1 MNPWDLA
8 LNFKDVVLDFTYL
21 SAFLILGTVLRRYVP
36 FFQKFLIP
44 NSIIAGFLG
53 LIIGSQLLNLVNLDG
68 ERLGLYVYH
77 LLALTFIAIGL
88 RQEKTSWGKG
98 PLSKSLTGLS
108 CYIIQAVIGLLIA
121 FGLIYTIKPD
131 LFPAIGFLVP
141 LGFGMGPGIA
151 YTMGHSWEK
160 FGFEGGSMVGLTF
173 SVIGFLIAYF
183 VGMAL
188 VNRGI
193 KNGEAALVKG
203 TDDITRDMRTGI
215 VKEKKPKIAGLLTL
229 SPEAIEPMAFQ
240 IGLIGLLYMLT
251 YWVIF
256 GITSLMQSA
265 GLGDFVDTIW
275 SFHFVVGL
283 LIAISFRKVLDVTK
297 KSYVI
302 DRGLMSRSAGVCMD
316 YLIVGAIA
324 AISITIIS
332 RYWLSILLM
341 SVLAGFGTYGII
353 RFTSKRAFDDYHFER
368 FIGIFGEMTGT
379 LTSGLVLVRVTDP
392 EFNTPVAED
401 LAYGGGISLFLGF
414 PLLILLNLPMS
425 VFNNSIGGY
434 WIVLGIII
442 IYFIIL
448 WTFWRLIGF
457 IKFRKPL
464 EISKVERR

>member
-1 MNPWDLA
+1 
-8 LNFKDVVLDFTYL
+8 
-21 SAFLILGTVLRRYVP
+21 
-36 FFQKFLIP
+36 
-44 NSIIAGFLG
+44 
-53 LIIGSQLLNLVNLDG
+53 
-68 ERLGLYVYH
+68 
-77 LLALTFIAIGL
+77 
-88 RQEKTSWGKG
+88 
-98 PLSKSLTGLS
+98 
-108 CYIIQAVIGLLIA
+108 
-121 FGLIYTIKPD
+121 
-131 LFPAIGFLVP
+131 
-141 LGFGMGPGIA
+141 
-151 YTMGHSWEK
+151 
-160 FGFEGGSMVGLTF
+160 
-173 SVIGFLIAYF
+173 
-183 VGMAL
+183 
-188 VNRGI
+188 
-193 KNGEAALVKG
+193 
-203 TDDITRDMRTGI
+203 
-215 VKEKKPKIAGLLTL
+215 
-229 SPEAIEPMAFQ
+229 MAFQ

-283 LIAISFRKVLDVTK
+283 LIAISVRKVLDITK

-379 LTSGLVLVRVTDP
+379 LSSGLVLVRVTDP

-457 IKFRKPL
+457 IKFKKPVKTP
-464 EISKVERR
+464 KVGDY